1 MLRKMPFISIGGS
14 SHDMALLR
22 RQLRRDS
29 RQSTP
34 TALARTARRGS
45 LDDSRIL
52 TFIDLSGNVVGVA
65 ATVGFAVGTAVK
77 VAFAFVMIAV
87 FAAAFLF

>member
-1 MLRKMPFISIGGS
+1 MSI
-14 SHDMALLR
+14 LR
-22 RQLRRDS
+22 RQIKRDS

-52 TFIDLSGNVVGVA
+52 TFIDLSGNVVGVV
-65 ATVGFAVGTAVK
+65 TQPEVDTRSTAPK
-77 VAFAFVMIAV
+77 TRAPLGIIT
-87 FAAAFLF
+87 LPRIEP

>member
-1 MLRKMPFISIGGS
+1 MPI
-14 SHDMALLR
+14 LR
-22 RQLRRDS
+22 RQIRRDS

-52 TFIDLSGNVVGVA
+52 TFIDLSGNVVGVV
-65 ATVGFAVGTAVK
+65 TQPEVDSRSTAPNVR
-77 VAFAFVMIAV
+77 APLGI
-87 FAAAFLF
+87 LTLPRIEP

>member
-1 MLRKMPFISIGGS
+1 MSI
-14 SHDMALLR
+14 LR
-22 RQLRRDS
+22 RQIKRDS

-52 TFIDLSGNVVGVA
+52 TFIDLSGNVVGVV
-65 ATVGFAVGTAVK
+65 TQPEVDTRSTASK
-77 VAFAFVMIAV
+77 TRAPLGI
-87 FAAAFLF
+87 LTLPRIEP

>member
-1 MLRKMPFISIGGS
+1 MP
-14 SHDMALLR
+14 LLR
-22 RQLRRDS
+22 RQIKRDS

-52 TFIDLSGNVVGVA
+52 TFIDLSGNVVGVVTQHPDVEVRSDA
-65 ATVGFAVGTAVK
+65 PKTRAPLGILTLPR
-77 VAFAFVMIAV
+77 IP
-87 FAAAFLF
+87 

>member
-1 MLRKMPFISIGGS
+1 M
-14 SHDMALLR
+14 R
-22 RQLRRDS
+22 RQTRRDS

-52 TFIDLSGNVVGVA
+52 TFIDLSGNIVGVVTQPEVDCRSTTPKSRA
-65 ATVGFAVGTAVK
+65 PLGILTLPR
-77 VAFAFVMIAV
+77 IEP
-87 FAAAFLF
+87 

>member
-1 MLRKMPFISIGGS
+1 
-14 SHDMALLR
+14 MALLR
-22 RQLRRDS
+22 RQIRRES

-52 TFIDLSGNVVGVA
+52 TFIDLSGNVVGVVTQPEIDTRSTA
-65 ATVGFAVGTAVK
+65 AKTRAPLGIITLPR
-77 VAFAFVMIAV
+77 IEP
-87 FAAAFLF
+87 

>member
-1 MLRKMPFISIGGS
+1 MLRKIPSSFWRFFDSMPI
-14 SHDMALLR
+14 LR
-22 RQLRRDS
+22 RQVRRDS

-52 TFIDLSGNVVGVA
+52 TFIDLSGNVVGVV
-65 ATVGFAVGTAVK
+65 TQPEVDTRSTAPRVR
-77 VAFAFVMIAV
+77 APLGI
-87 FAAAFLF
+87 LTLPRIEP

>member
-1 MLRKMPFISIGGS
+1 MS
-14 SHDMALLR
+14 LLR
-22 RQLRRDS
+22 RQIKRDA

-52 TFIDLSGNVVGVA
+52 TFIDLSGNVVGVV
-65 ATVGFAVGTAVK
+65 TQPEVETRSTAPK
-77 VAFAFVMIAV
+77 VRAPLGI
-87 FAAAFLF
+87 LTLPRIEP

>member
-1 MLRKMPFISIGGS
+1 MSI
-14 SHDMALLR
+14 LR
-22 RQLRRDS
+22 RQIKRDS

-52 TFIDLSGNVVGVA
+52 TFIDLSGNVVGVVTQPEVDTRSA
-65 ATVGFAVGTAVK
+65 APKTRAPLGIITLPR
-77 VAFAFVMIAV
+77 IEP
-87 FAAAFLF
+87 